1 MTDQPI
7 PRMPSFRLEGR
18 RAVVTGAGRGLGR
31 ACAHALAEAGAHVI
45 AVARSAD
52 ELAAL
57 VAEITAA
64 GGSAEA
70 APCDVM
76 DMAALAAL
84 FDDRPAAHVL
94 VNNAG
99 TNNPM
104 PAFDVTV
111 DDFDLI
117 MDLNV
122 RAAFFV
128 AQAAARAMVRDGTGG
143 SIINMSSQ
151 MAHVGGPR
159 RAVYCASKHAVEGFT
174 KVMAAEWAEHGI
186 RVNTICPTF
195 VETPMTKPFLSEP
208 GFKETVEQAIL
219 LGRVGQVEDVM
230 GAVVYLA
237 SDASALVTGA
247 PLMLD
252 GGWTAV

>member
-31 ACAHALAEAGAHVI
+31 ASAHALAEAGAHVI

-84 FDDRPAAHVL
+84 FDDRPAAHVV

-99 TNNPM
+99 TNKPM
-104 PAFDVTV
+104 QAFDVTV

>member
-7 PRMPSFRLEGR
+7 PSMPSFRLEGR
-18 RAVVTGAGRGLGR
+18 RAMVTGAGRGLGR
-31 ACAHALAEAGAHVI
+31 ACAHALAQAGAHVV

-76 DMAALAAL
+76 DMTALAAL
-84 FDDRPAAHVL
+84 FDDRPAAEYKKGHL
-94 VNNAG
+94 SN
-99 TNNPM
+99 TE
-104 PAFDVTV
+104 
-111 DDFDLI
+111 
-117 MDLNV
+117 V

-128 AQAAARAMVRDGTGG
+128 AQAAARAMVRDVTGG

-159 RAVYCASKHAVEGFT
+159 RSVYCASKHAVEGFT

>member
-18 RAVVTGAGRGLGR
+18 RALVTGAGRGLGR
-31 ACAHALAEAGAHVI
+31 ACTHALAEAGAHVI

-64 GGSAEA
+64 GRSAEA

-84 FDDRPAAHVL
+84 FDDRPAAHVV

-99 TNNPM
+99 TNKPM

>member
-57 VAEITAA
+57 VAEIIAA

-70 APCDVM
+70 ALCDVM

-84 FDDRPAAHVL
+84 FDDRPAAHVV

-99 TNNPM
+99 TNKPM

-117 MDLNV
+117 MDLNA

-195 VETPMTKPFLSEP
+195 VETPMTAPFLSEP
-208 GFKETVEQAIL
+208 GFRDTVEQAIL

>member
-18 RAVVTGAGRGLGR
+18 RAVVTGAGRGLAR

-70 APCDVM
+70 SPCDVM

-84 FDDRPAAHVL
+84 FDDRPAAHGG

-99 TNNPM
+99 TNK

-174 KVMAAEWAEHGI
+174 KVMAAEWAEHGV

>member
-1 MTDQPI
+1 MTVQPI

-18 RAVVTGAGRGLGR
+18 CAVVTGAGRGLGR

>member
-84 FDDRPAAHVL
+84 
-94 VNNAG
+94 
-99 TNNPM
+99 
-104 PAFDVTV
+104 
-111 DDFDLI
+111 
-117 MDLNV
+117 
-122 RAAFFV
+122 
-128 AQAAARAMVRDGTGG
+128 
-143 SIINMSSQ
+143 
-151 MAHVGGPR
+151 
-159 RAVYCASKHAVEGFT
+159 
-174 KVMAAEWAEHGI
+174 
-186 RVNTICPTF
+186 
-195 VETPMTKPFLSEP
+195 
-208 GFKETVEQAIL
+208 
-219 LGRVGQVEDVM
+219 
-230 GAVVYLA
+230 
-237 SDASALVTGA
+237 
-247 PLMLD
+247 
-252 GGWTAV
+252 

>member
-1 MTDQPI
+1 
-7 PRMPSFRLEGR
+7 
-18 RAVVTGAGRGLGR
+18 
-31 ACAHALAEAGAHVI
+31 
-45 AVARSAD
+45 
-52 ELAAL
+52 
-57 VAEITAA
+57 
-64 GGSAEA
+64 
-70 APCDVM
+70 
-76 DMAALAAL
+76 
-84 FDDRPAAHVL
+84 
-94 VNNAG
+94 
-99 TNNPM
+99 M

-111 DDFDLI
+111 DDFDRI

-122 RAAFFV
+122 RAAFV

-159 RAVYCASKHAVEGFT
+159 RSVYCASKHAVEGFT